1 LSRGIFGLSVEP
13 INRGDANT
21 TPRLHITFL
30 CYSCE
35 VTGLEF
41 KAVASNIYQD
51 AVEITGNTYVSSNG
65 RGNIGVWSP
74 NSFETHVF
82 YRLTKNIA
90 LLTKLAIIC
99 TIYRCNLGM
108 TFN

>member
-1 LSRGIFGLSVEP
+1 MWLGCATHKNG
-13 INRGDANT
+13 GDANT
-21 TPRLHITFL
+21 TPRLHITFP

-65 RGNIGVWSP
+65 RGNIGVWSSS
-74 NSFETHVF
+74 SFEIRVF

-90 LLTKLAIIC
+90 LLAKLAVVSNYLYDI
-99 TIYRCNLGM
+99 
-108 TFN
+108 